1 MCGRGR
7 PFARPRRRH
16 ATASDPPVPNGWLS
30 PRCPPSRDGTTAA
43 DGFETT
49 TADGSETTTADETG
63 TTANRPPAERPT
75 LQFCTSTEHTL
86 REVVSFRYRA
96 CEQFDNG
103 MRPDHDHPDERAE
116 TTLRAGH
123 AAIHDAGRALFDA
136 ETAQVVRE
144 RAARLVADTL
154 GHRPVGIY
162 RLADGVAETTHRTPA
177 FAELYDASRLDPA
190 PGTLQT
196 AAEMGLPRTETGEV
210 PFADAAAYCVA
221 PTGSGEFLV
230 CPFSTAS
237 CLGDRFQ
244 THLNEVASLAGTALL
259 RVESAPPTPVSD
271 SGATPTPVSDRPART
286 AVLDALDRSFPDYAF
301 LYDRDGRYVDLLLGR
316 RNVGERSR
324 DQLVGSTVYETLTT
338 DAADRVVTA
347 IRTAIDDWESVSVE
361 YPVETD
367 GQTRRYEGVVSPVEL
382 AGDDRAVLVARD
394 VTELRRRRAQL
405 QQRNER
411 LEAFTSI
418 VCHDL
423 KNPLNTAQGYLE
435 LATAELDDP
444 PEQLSAVE
452 RALGRVEEISQ
463 GVLALAHHEQT
474 ELDLDSVDA
483 ERVATDCWTVTT
495 TADAEL
501 VVEPFELRADERSL
515 RHVFENLFGNSLT
528 HAGPET
534 TVRVGPTADG
544 FYVADDG
551 PGVDP
556 ERRELVFETGA
567 SFGDT
572 GSGIGLVVVETV
584 ADAHGWTV
592 DLTESWAG
600 GARFEF
606 AGVERPETDRNP

>member
-1 MCGRGR
+1 
-7 PFARPRRRH
+7 
-16 ATASDPPVPNGWLS
+16 
-30 PRCPPSRDGTTAA
+30 
-43 DGFETT
+43 
-49 TADGSETTTADETG
+49 
-63 TTANRPPAERPT
+63 
-75 LQFCTSTEHTL
+75 
-86 REVVSFRYRA
+86 
-96 CEQFDNG
+96 
-103 MRPDHDHPDERAE
+103 MRSDHDHTDGQTEAA
-116 TTLRAGH
+116 TLRAGH
-123 AAIHDAGRALFDA
+123 TAIHDAGRELFDA
-136 ETAQVVRE
+136 GTAQAVRE
-144 RAARLVADTL
+144 RAVRLVVDTL
-154 GHRPVGIY
+154 GHRSVGVY
-162 RLADGVAETTHRTPA
+162 RLADGAAEAVHQTAA
-177 FAELYDASRLDPA
+177 FAELYDAARLDPA
-190 PGTLQT
+190 PGALRT
-196 AAEMGLPRTETGEV
+196 AAEMGLPRTETRQV
-210 PFADAAAYCVA
+210 PFTDAAAYCVA

-259 RVESAPPTPVSD
+259 RAEATGTERSERPAEQSTAQPSPESETGSATETTPEL
-271 SGATPTPVSDRPART
+271 ATQSVSDRPARA

-301 LYDRDGRYVDLLLGR
+301 LYDREGRYVDLLLGR

-347 IRTAIDDWESVSVE
+347 IRTAIDDWETVSVE
-361 YPVETD
+361 YSVETG
-367 GQTRRYEGVVSPVEL
+367 GQSRRYEGMVSPVEL

-394 VTELRRRRAQL
+394 VTKLRRRREQL
-405 QQRNER
+405 QRRNER

-452 RALGRVEEISQ
+452 RALDRVEEISQ

-474 ELDLDSVDA
+474 ELDLAAVDA

-501 VVEPFELRADERSL
+501 VVEPFELLADERSL